1 MTVNKVILIGNL
13 GKDAE
18 LRTTSGGMQVASLRL
33 ATTDRRKDNAGQ
45 WTDHTEWHSVVC
57 FDKLANLMERFGK
70 KGKPLYVEGRIQ
82 TREYTDKDGQ
92 KRWSTEIIAAEI
104 RLLGGREDSAG
115 AGSDRSD
122 RDRPEASRS
131 AGSPQRSGQG
141 TQTARAP
148 AKAPADD
155 YAGYDDQDVPF

>member
-1 MTVNKVILIGNL
+1 MSRGVNKAILIGNV
-13 GKDAE
+13 GKDPE
-18 LRTTSGGMQVASLRL
+18 IRYTQGGTAVATFSL
-33 ATTDRRKDNAGQ
+33 ATSDRRKGTDGQ

-57 FDKLANLMERFGK
+57 FDKLAALMERFGK

-104 RLLGGREDSAG
+104 RLLGGREDIAG
-115 AGSDRSD
+115 ATS
-122 RDRPEASRS
+122 DRPEANRS
-131 AGSPQRSGQG
+131 ADRQASKPP
-141 TQTARAP
+141 ARAP

-155 YAGYDDQDVPF
+155 WGDDSVPF

>member
-1 MTVNKVILIGNL
+1 MTVNKCILIGNL

-18 LRTTSGGMQVASLRL
+18 LRTTSGGMQVATLRL

-45 WTDHTEWHSVVC
+45 WTDHTEWHNVVA

-82 TREYTDKDGQ
+82 TREYTDKDGN
-92 KRWSTEIIAAEI
+92 KRWSTEIIAGEI

-115 AGSDRSD
+115 ATSDRSD
-122 RDRPEASRS
+122 RDRP
-131 AGSPQRSGQG
+131 QRGAQ
-141 TQTARAP
+141 TAQTARAP

-155 YAGYDDQDVPF
+155 YGGYDDQDVPF

>member
-1 MTVNKVILIGNL
+1 MTVNKCILIGNL

-33 ATTDRRKDNAGQ
+33 ATTDRRKDTGGQ
-45 WTDHTEWHSVVC
+45 WTDHTEWHSVVA
-57 FDKLANLMERFGK
+57 FDKLAALMERFGK

-92 KRWSTEIIAAEI
+92 KRWSTEIIAGEI

-115 AGSDRSD
+115 ASG
-122 RDRPEASRS
+122 DRPEAARS
-131 AGSPQRSGQG
+131 ADRPQRSGQ
-141 TQTARAP
+141 TAQTTRAP
-148 AKAPADD
+148 AKAEAPPDD
-155 YAGYDDQDVPF
+155 WGDDSIPF

>member
-1 MTVNKVILIGNL
+1 MTVNKCILIGNL

-33 ATTDRRKDNAGQ
+33 ATTDRRKDASGQ
-45 WTDHTEWHSVVC
+45 WTDHTEWHAVVC
-57 FDKLANLMERFGK
+57 FDKLAALMERFGK

-92 KRWSTEIIAAEI
+92 KRWSTEIIAGEI

-115 AGSDRSD
+115 ATPD

-131 AGSPQRSGQG
+131 AGSPQRSAQ
-141 TQTARAP
+141 TAQTARAP

-155 YAGYDDQDVPF
+155 WGDDGVPF